1 MSIFNLSIS
10 DLDKSSFR
18 VEGFSTRHFK
28 AATWRD
34 GHLLVQMQD
43 GTVLVLKGANAK
55 RITVPDFFLVF
66 DDATMPLALF
76 TTGLTQPRLQKSP
89 HVPAFEQ
96 SLSIKVAK
104 LPDGSKNKAKPK
116 WKARVVS
123 EDDSWADKALTEV
136 HPIEAATAS
145 HSSPRMA
152 ANLVV
157 DTASSFDTAQI
168 SAEIPTDEISASS
181 NLINRFVDFP
191 SVFALSIASIVMP
204 HATANSTAIAS
215 STTTSAGTVK
225 GTILLGPVVASNDL
239 KVKVYDANHNLLGS
253 GSVDTDGTYVVRL
266 DLAPA
271 TGVVMVE
278 VEGGADTSKPDYV
291 SEANKTQVNF
301 AGTMKAVAAWK
312 GNSANVNVTQTT
324 DLLARKL
331 DDGTLATKTA
341 QYIEDTSKAVAKA
354 MSLTDGSVPL
364 EQLVPITTVDKY
376 GNTNANADLY
386 GQLLEVMIKLA
397 TPAGSAAPSADEFDA
412 LQAKLAAALS
422 LSNGVTQH
430 VQLGADLAQPVLVA
444 KLNDYAQAGETLK
457 AAKAP
462 SVDDYKAVGLFVTS
476 DNLDTVNHAA
486 ALVAGSINLSNVSL
500 LATLSKAVADAVS
513 QEVQTNDTTV
523 VTDAAAS
530 NQQINHAPTAVSL
543 ATALADNKI
552 AEKTATSSRLK
563 VASIAVSDDGL
574 GNNTLSLSGADAKY
588 FEIEGTVLYLKAG
601 TTLNYDQQASYAV
614 TVNAQDSSLS
624 GSSAVSSSYTLS
636 VISTPNTPDV
646 SNVNAAP
653 TAVSLATALADN
665 KIAEDTAT
673 SSRLKVADIAVSDDG
688 LGNNT
693 LSLSG
698 ADAKYFEI
706 EGTVLY
712 LKAGTTLNYDQQ
724 ASYAVT
730 VNAQDSS
737 LSGSSAVSS
746 SYTLSV
752 SHVNHAPTAVSQIAN
767 VSASTG
773 RVIDPIY
780 LSDYFNDS
788 DGDVLSYAVT
798 GGALP
803 AGLELKEGVI
813 VGTPTTATSSAV
825 TITVTT
831 SDGHGG
837 TQTQGFDVTVAE
849 SKFFT
854 VQETGASSNRVDMV
868 FVGDGYQTAD
878 IATTYLN
885 HVNNLVNYMFDD
897 SLLSQPFGRYQSF
910 FNVYAVKVISNQTGI
925 DGGGSLYDTALG
937 GNYSPSMD
945 RLEMVDTSLANTA
958 ATNGL
963 SGTGVSPDMKIATL
977 NLTRYGGSGGSWAVY
992 SGGNSASLEVAVHE
1006 IGHSF
1011 AHVGDE
1017 YDVGGATTHAA
1028 TETSAVNTT
1037 IDPTGAHDWSYWL
1050 GTYQRGIGL
1059 IGAYEGADYS
1069 PYGIYRPSYNSKMKS
1084 LGQAFDVVTREQ
1096 FVLNFYA
1103 KVDPL
1108 DSYSSTSLTYATALA
1123 VNPIDPAIIHLRWRV
1138 DDVALDTQSSVLDL
1152 TSILTDSATHT
1163 ITVEAYDD
1171 TDWVRPD
1178 YRPQLTQTVSWRV
1191 SLPSDLT
1198 VATGTTNANGTSDSD
1213 CLKVSSADSADHHLS
1228 GGAGNDRLEAGVG
1241 NDHLAGGDGDDVLMG
1256 GQGTNR
1262 MDGGAGCDTVSYA
1275 NFTEAVTASLA
1286 SGLEQVTSAHGRD
1299 TFRNIENLIGGNLND
1314 TLTGNDTAN
1323 SLQGGLGDDMLRG
1336 DGGNDVLDGGVGDD
1350 TLDGGTGND
1359 HLLGMA
1365 GNDQLTGDTGN
1376 DWLEGGAGNDTVDGS
1391 AGDDTLRGQE
1401 GNDSLLGGDGND
1413 VLDAGDGNNLL
1424 DGGASDDTL
1433 SAGTGTN
1440 TFAGGAGNDT
1450 VTYAWA
1456 SNAVNVSLA
1465 LTTVQNTGV
1474 STDTLTGIENL
1485 QGGSGNDT
1493 LTGNAGNNE
1502 LVGGAGDDLL
1512 MGSAGSDILV
1522 GGVGTDTVSFKG
1534 ASTAVTVSLA
1544 STFVQTINEN
1554 DFLQLMQI
1562 ENLTGSDASDMLTG
1576 DWNNNVIN
1584 GGAGRDQLTGGGG
1597 SDTFV
1602 ITSDFTKTIQVHPED
1617 AFIYSTRQMVLSTQN
1632 MLLGGAYSISLDLDS
1647 YGFYFYENARFYPK
1661 VTFSGSSADGT
1672 LDGLV
1677 TSLRADSDYAA
1688 ASSNLTISA
1697 GIGSNAGNL
1706 VIDFNTSG
1714 NVYAV
1719 GKMSIDTLSTD
1730 TLTDFTS
1737 GTDHIQL
1744 DTSAFANLL
1753 TDVDHHLLS
1762 NQLALGTAASDAQ
1775 TRILYDN
1782 STGCLR
1788 YDRDGSGSAYT
1799 AQLFAVLSNKPTSLQ
1814 NTDFVVL

>member
-552 AEKTATSSRLK
+552 AE
-563 VASIAVSDDGL
+563 
-574 GNNTLSLSGADAKY
+574 
-588 FEIEGTVLYLKAG
+588 
-601 TTLNYDQQASYAV
+601 
-614 TVNAQDSSLS
+614 
-624 GSSAVSSSYTLS
+624 
-636 VISTPNTPDV
+636 
-646 SNVNAAP
+646 
-653 TAVSLATALADN
+653 
-665 KIAEDTAT
+665 DTAT

-992 SGGNSASLEVAVHE
+992 SGG
-1006 IGHSF
+1006 I
-1011 AHVGDE
+1011 
-1017 YDVGGATTHAA
+1017 
-1028 TETSAVNTT
+1028 
-1037 IDPTGAHDWSYWL
+1037 
-1050 GTYQRGIGL
+1050 
-1059 IGAYEGADYS
+1059 
-1069 PYGIYRPSYNSKMKS
+1069 RP
-1084 LGQAFDVVTREQ
+1084 R
-1096 FVLNFYA
+1096 
-1103 KVDPL
+1103 
-1108 DSYSSTSLTYATALA
+1108 
-1123 VNPIDPAIIHLRWRV
+1123 
-1138 DDVALDTQSSVLDL
+1138 
-1152 TSILTDSATHT
+1152 
-1163 ITVEAYDD
+1163 
-1171 TDWVRPD
+1171 
-1178 YRPQLTQTVSWRV
+1178 
-1191 SLPSDLT
+1191 
-1198 VATGTTNANGTSDSD
+1198 
-1213 CLKVSSADSADHHLS
+1213 
-1228 GGAGNDRLEAGVG
+1228 
-1241 NDHLAGGDGDDVLMG
+1241 
-1256 GQGTNR
+1256 
-1262 MDGGAGCDTVSYA
+1262 
-1275 NFTEAVTASLA
+1275 
-1286 SGLEQVTSAHGRD
+1286 
-1299 TFRNIENLIGGNLND
+1299 
-1314 TLTGNDTAN
+1314 
-1323 SLQGGLGDDMLRG
+1323 
-1336 DGGNDVLDGGVGDD
+1336 
-1350 TLDGGTGND
+1350 
-1359 HLLGMA
+1359 
-1365 GNDQLTGDTGN
+1365 
-1376 DWLEGGAGNDTVDGS
+1376 
-1391 AGDDTLRGQE
+1391 
-1401 GNDSLLGGDGND
+1401 
-1413 VLDAGDGNNLL
+1413 
-1424 DGGASDDTL
+1424 
-1433 SAGTGTN
+1433 
-1440 TFAGGAGNDT
+1440 
-1450 VTYAWA
+1450 
-1456 SNAVNVSLA
+1456 
-1465 LTTVQNTGV
+1465 
-1474 STDTLTGIENL
+1474 
-1485 QGGSGNDT
+1485 
-1493 LTGNAGNNE
+1493 
-1502 LVGGAGDDLL
+1502 
-1512 MGSAGSDILV
+1512 
-1522 GGVGTDTVSFKG
+1522 
-1534 ASTAVTVSLA
+1534 
-1544 STFVQTINEN
+1544 
-1554 DFLQLMQI
+1554 
-1562 ENLTGSDASDMLTG
+1562 
-1576 DWNNNVIN
+1576 
-1584 GGAGRDQLTGGGG
+1584 
-1597 SDTFV
+1597 
-1602 ITSDFTKTIQVHPED
+1602 
-1617 AFIYSTRQMVLSTQN
+1617 
-1632 MLLGGAYSISLDLDS
+1632 
-1647 YGFYFYENARFYPK
+1647 
-1661 VTFSGSSADGT
+1661 
-1672 LDGLV
+1672 
-1677 TSLRADSDYAA
+1677 
-1688 ASSNLTISA
+1688 
-1697 GIGSNAGNL
+1697 
-1706 VIDFNTSG
+1706 
-1714 NVYAV
+1714 
-1719 GKMSIDTLSTD
+1719 
-1730 TLTDFTS
+1730 
-1737 GTDHIQL
+1737 
-1744 DTSAFANLL
+1744 
-1753 TDVDHHLLS
+1753 
-1762 NQLALGTAASDAQ
+1762 
-1775 TRILYDN
+1775 
-1782 STGCLR
+1782 
-1788 YDRDGSGSAYT
+1788 
-1799 AQLFAVLSNKPTSLQ
+1799 
-1814 NTDFVVL
+1814 